1 MYSRYFNLREE
12 PFSMTPDPRFLFL
25 SQQHEAAIESLLYG
39 IRQRKGFMTI
49 TGEVGTGKTTIC
61 RELVNRLDDDVA
73 IAVILNPLLSTF
85 GLIKAINVDF
95 DNPERGTTVE
105 EQLDSLHQFLVLR
118 AHEGRNAVVLID
130 ESQNLSVDALEMIRL
145 LSNLETDSQKLLQII
160 LVGQPELETTLQS
173 HRLRPLNQRISIRH
187 RLDKLNL
194 DETRKYI
201 MHRMLCAGGDGQ
213 VNFENKAI
221 QRLHACSGG
230 FPRLINILCDRS
242 LLEAYARRVRTVNK
256 SVVSDAVKD
265 VGLKPVEPW
274 WRRLF

>member
-12 PFSMTPDPRFLFL
+12 PFSMTPDPRFLYL

-39 IRQRKGFMTI
+39 IRGRKGFMII

-61 RELVNRLDDDVA
+61 RELVNRLGDDVE
-73 IAVILNPLLSTF
+73 IAVILNPLLSVV
-85 GLIKAINVDF
+85 GLLKAINNDF
-95 DNPERGTTVE
+95 GNPETGATIE
-105 EQLDSLHQFLVLR
+105 EQLDSLHQFLLMK
-118 AHEGRNAVVLID
+118 GRNGHNAVVLVD
-130 ESQNLSVDALEMIRL
+130 ESQNLSVEALEMIRL

-160 LVGQPELETTLQS
+160 LVGQPELELTLQS

-187 RLDKLNL
+187 RLNTLNL

-221 QRLHACSGG
+221 QRLYSCSGG
-230 FPRLINILCDRS
+230 FPRLINILCDRA
-242 LLEAYARRVRTVNK
+242 LLEAYARRIRTVDK
-256 SVVSDAVKD
+256 SVVKDAVKD

>member
-12 PFSMTPDPRFLFL
+12 PFSMTPDPRFLYL
-25 SQQHEAAIESLLYG
+25 SVQHEAAIESLLYG
-39 IRQRKGFMTI
+39 IRQRKGFMTL

-61 RELVNRLDDDVA
+61 RELINRLNDDVE
-73 IAVILNPLLSTF
+73 IAVILNPLLSVF
-85 GLIKAINVDF
+85 GLLKAINTDF
-95 DNPERGTTVE
+95 DNPERGATVE
-105 EQLDSLHQFLVLR
+105 DQLESLHRFLLKR
-118 AHEGRNAVVLID
+118 AQKGRNAAVLID
-130 ESQNLSVDALEMIRL
+130 ESQNLSIEALEMVRL

-173 HRLRPLNQRISIRH
+173 HRLRQLNQRISIRY
-187 RLDKLNL
+187 RLSSLNL

-201 MHRMLCAGGDGQ
+201 MHRLLCAGGDGQ
-213 VNFENKAI
+213 VNFENSAI
-221 QRLHACSGG
+221 QRLHSCSGG

-256 SVVSDAVKD
+256 SVVRGAVKD
-265 VGLKPVEPW
+265 VGLQSLDSW